1 MFFVFVLCCHEQE
14 YQFLSGTM
22 IIYVSVAVMEG
33 VDTSLM
39 SKVRRHT
46 QTADGGRRE
55 ERSIY
60 MHVCV
65 VVLLSV

>member
-1 MFFVFVLCCHEQE
+1 MTDGGPPLLCVLCVDKKQE

-39 SKVRRHT
+39 SKVRHHT
-46 QTADGGRRE
+46 
-55 ERSIY
+55 
-60 MHVCV
+60 
-65 VVLLSV
+65 